1 VPHRGATSGC
11 HIGKKSS
18 LLKMSQL
25 DICVNSSVLHMH
37 TDTPLGPR
45 ARPAAAEWA
54 AGGDAA
60 SARKPQEQ
68 ARIEARQ
75 GGLNHGAARGD
86 MPPKGKRARVIRRP
100 GNAAHIQQQQLRAG
114 SRTRPISGQGLR
126 DVCANFGPKG
136 WAGGHGGAT
145 TRKLHA
151 LGSPW
156 RPRNLEWRNLV
167 SFYYPGADPYYSRV
181 LIFYRLLS

>member
-1 VPHRGATSGC
+1 MTKDRPVATSTIRTGRCGRGAGHGGHDESEASWRPRGKCKSSHTPHNTRQAWRRPMWRNLDRFRHIGRATSGCHIGRVPHRGATSGC

-60 SARKPQEQ
+60 
-68 ARIEARQ
+68 
-75 GGLNHGAARGD
+75 GLPAS
-86 MPPKGKRARVIRRP
+86 RP
-100 GNAAHIQQQQLRAG
+100 
-114 SRTRPISGQGLR
+114 
-126 DVCANFGPKG
+126 V
-136 WAGGHGGAT
+136 
-145 TRKLHA
+145 
-151 LGSPW
+151 
-156 RPRNLEWRNLV
+156 
-167 SFYYPGADPYYSRV
+167 YYP
-181 LIFYRLLS
+181 